1 MGYRLLT
8 RPLTDEEVI
17 RLHGMVMR
25 NRSTPI
31 AIRKSMAQHLVAMA
45 SADVRGYLD
54 MPEPAPSAD
63 SKSTKAKHT
72 PVKRIDTCEL
82 VEQAI
87 DHGTTVSFDISNI
100 TTRGETEAVRM
111 TVRPFA
117 IRQRDGISYLL
128 GTVYDARG
136 ADDTLRTVEIAR
148 MRNVSTR
155 LLDGKKLFAALD
167 EDERPA
173 PAA

>member
-1 MGYRLLT
+1 
-8 RPLTDEEVI
+8 
-17 RLHGMVMR
+17 
-25 NRSTPI
+25 
-31 AIRKSMAQHLVAMA
+31 
-45 SADVRGYLD
+45 
-54 MPEPAPSAD
+54 
-63 SKSTKAKHT
+63 
-72 PVKRIDTCEL
+72 
-82 VEQAI
+82 
-87 DHGTTVSFDISNI
+87 
-100 TTRGETEAVRM
+100 M
-111 TVRPFA
+111 TLRPFA

>member
-8 RPLTDEEVI
+8 RPLADEEII

-54 MPEPAPSAD
+54 MPEPAPTAND
-63 SKSTKAKHT
+63 APAKTTRPHA
-72 PVKRIDTCEL
+72 KRIDTCEL

-100 TTRGETEAVRM
+100 LTRGETEVVRM

-117 IRQRDGISYLL
+117 IRQRDGVSYLL

-136 ADDTLRTVEIAR
+136 ADDTLRTVEVNR

-167 EDERPA
+167 EEDSPA